1 MQNKGMVTRGYFFAM
16 IKSFAKGST
25 LAKMLITTFD
35 DVFCGDTNSFA
46 VQIETA
52 VGKKTSGW
60 SSQSTRT

>member
-1 MQNKGMVTRGYFFAM
+1 M

-35 DVFCGDTNSFA
+35 DVFCGDTNIFA

-52 VGKKTSGW
+52 LGKKPQGGAVKVLVH
-60 SSQSTRT
+60 R